1 VAEKFFFFWQ
11 DWGLNSEK
19 FLNTENDSEM
29 IHSTMHTSVAP
40 PYGLA
45 KFHCYDMEFAF
56 PVEEMAGAK
65 GGQSGE
71 LLLSART
78 YL

>member
-1 VAEKFFFFWQ
+1 
-11 DWGLNSEK
+11 
-19 FLNTENDSEM
+19 
-29 IHSTMHTSVAP
+29 
-40 PYGLA
+40 
-45 KFHCYDMEFAF
+45 MEFAF

-78 YL
+78 YLWIKSH